1 MSDAFNRLPED
12 RRRQITDHARQLVRD
27 SAVEM
32 ALVRWVAMLICEAG
46 HQASR
51 KADARIE
58 ALEAE
63 VARLRAAL
71 TEIADRH
78 IPDQPAG
85 FGGDELEWAQ
95 RQHGS
100 LRAIARA
107 ALNAPDP
114 KAGG

>member
-63 VARLRAAL
+63 VAHMRAAL
-71 TEIADRH
+71 VRIAD
-78 IPDQPAG
+78 
-85 FGGDELEWAQ
+85 LT
-95 RQHGS
+95 QHNMGMTAAEEACVY
-100 LRAIARA
+100 RECCA
-107 ALNAPDP
+107 ALNTPDP